1 MRRIWLAF
9 VVLFLLAPIA
19 ARADAMA
26 SLRTLSSITDGTSN
40 TILVGYIGDASFSC
54 ADGSVRVWHPDGTV
68 DIGFADG
75 SVRPVSADMAACDD
89 TSILGATP
97 VTCDGSVIPSG
108 SSGGQVACSDGSVR
122 FVPGD
127 GSVRFISVDAGTR
140 GATCFDGATFNP
152 VMDGTSNTIFISEGV
167 GLRTST
173 GTPFGNVAFGD
184 GSVRFIQEQGATQ
197 DSTPIGS
204 RTSFCL
210 GDTTFNDV
218 EIGSITDG
226 TSNTILIGETGQFGA
241 CFARARFG
249 IVDGTSNT
257 IALGE
262 SQSNVCLDSAMVADN
277 FAATA
282 PEPASLAVF
291 GLGLA
296 GLGFMRRRRRRTT

>member
-1 MRRIWLAF
+1 MRWMWLAF
-9 VVLFLLAPIA
+9 VVLFSIAPVA

-26 SLRTLSSITDGTSN
+26 SLRTLTSITDGTSN

-68 DIGFADG
+68 NIGFADG
-75 SVRPVSADMAACDD
+75 SVRTVSTNMAACDD
-89 TSILGATP
+89 TSILGPTP

-108 SSGGQVACSDGSVR
+108 SSGGLATCSDGSVR
-122 FVPGD
+122 FVAGD

-140 GATCFDGATFNP
+140 GASCFDGATYNS
-152 VMDGTSNTIFISEGV
+152 VMDGTSNTILISEGV

-184 GSVRFIQEQGATQ
+184 GSVRFIQEQGANQ

-204 RTSFCL
+204 STSFCL
-210 GDTTFNDV
+210 GDTIFNDV
-218 EIGSITDG
+218 AIGGITDG
-226 TSNTILIGETGQFGA
+226 TSNTILVGETGQFGA
-241 CFARARFG
+241 CFASARFG
-249 IVDGTSNT
+249 VVDGTSNT
-257 IALGE
+257 IMLGE
-262 SQSNVCLDSAMVADN
+262 DQSNVCLDSVMVADN

-296 GLGFMRRRRRRTT
+296 GLSIMRRRRRTT